1 MDVIHFLSLKI
12 KIYYQVIVKK
22 SKQCYYTSPKTKK
35 KKENSKNRTTLSQKK
50 KKKLNKE
57 MKLTDAKRYE
67 RNLHGHTSTR
77 ICRCK
82 LDPN

>member
-35 KKENSKNRTTLSQKK
+35 KKKIQKIELRCPKK
-50 KKKLNKE
+50 KKKIE
-57 MKLTDAKRYE
+57 
-67 RNLHGHTSTR
+67 
-77 ICRCK
+77 
-82 LDPN
+82 